1 MYTNVNVGL
10 CHWRTTNNK
19 PPYFVNYS
27 KDGENCYE
35 YFILRSSAENRK
47 NYLLINPKINYL

>member
-10 CHWRTTNNK
+10 CHWRVTNNK
-19 PPYFVNYS
+19 PAFFVNYS

-47 NYLLINPKINYL
+47 NYLLNNPKN